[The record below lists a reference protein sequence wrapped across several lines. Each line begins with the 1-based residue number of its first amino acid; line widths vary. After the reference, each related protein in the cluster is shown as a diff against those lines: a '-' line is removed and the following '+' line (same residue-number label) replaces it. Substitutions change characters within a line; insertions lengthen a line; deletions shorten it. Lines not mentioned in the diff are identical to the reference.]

1 MNHSMP
7 ARSARSQRG
16 SVLLVAMLLGAV
28 LAISLG
34 SFIALNTQSQTLAH
48 RSFYLSEAMNMAES
62 GLEEAVWSFNR
73 AQAGDPNAWD
83 GWNTTDGLTAR
94 RTFTDFSLGA
104 HASGVVKVYVERFD
118 PPANVPPKVAAFATV
133 TLPGTSNVIT
143 KMVEVRMR
151 RRSYFATGLVA
162 KDNMTFSGN
171 NVSVDSWISNPDSDP
186 TTPAVPYSPAVR
198 RDKGS
203 IGGASITSTL
213 SIGNADIW
221 GTASVGGS
229 TTAAITVG
237 SNGIVGPFGTGSGTK
252 NPASLATDFSANL
265 ETLTNP
271 AGGTALAS
279 LAATLGTAG
288 TPTVWRTPSISNSL
302 TVYGDVTLVLTAP
315 AGLSA
320 IDLTGTEGITLAAG
334 ATLTIYTAGDVKI
347 AGNGLLNPNSAPETF
362 QLWGTSTSPAAQDI
376 QIAGNG
382 ALKGIIYAPNAFI
395 KINGNGDVMGAVV
408 GKEVNLTGNAAFHY
422 DESLAGWSKNSPYGV
437 SRWRE
442 LVTPVERLP
451 YSAALATF

>member
-1 MNHSMP
+1 MIRPTPLLSK
-7 ARSARSQRG
+7 RGQRG

-34 SFIALNTQSQTLAH
+34 SYIALNSQSQSLAH

-73 AQAGDPNAWD
+73 AQAGDPTAWD

-104 HASGVVKVYVERFD
+104 NAHGVVKVYVERFD
-118 PPANVPPKVAAFATV
+118 PPANVQPKVAAVATV
-133 TLPGTSNVIT
+133 TLPGTANVIT
-143 KMVEVRMR
+143 KMVEVQMR
-151 RRSYFATGLVA
+151 RRSYFAAGLVA

-171 NVSVDSWISNPDSDP
+171 SVSVDSWISDPDNDP
-186 TTPAVPYSPAVR
+186 TTPAVPYTPAVR

-237 SNGIVGPFGTGSGTK
+237 SNGIVGPFGTSSGTK
-252 NPASLATDFSANL
+252 NPASVATDFSANL

-271 AGGTALAS
+271 TGGTPLAS
-279 LAATLGTAG
+279 LAATVGAAG
-288 TPTVWRTPSISNSL
+288 TQTVWRTPSITNSL

-315 AGLSA
+315 AGLYA

-334 ATLTIYTAGDVKI
+334 ATLTIYTAGDVKV
-347 AGNGLLNPNSAPETF
+347 AGNGLLNPNSSPVTF
-362 QLWGTSTSPAAQDI
+362 QLWGTSTSPAPQDI

-382 ALKGIIYAPNAFI
+382 ALKGIIYAPNAAI

-408 GKEVNLTGNAAFHY
+408 GKDVNLTGNAAFHY

-442 LVTPVERLP
+442 LLTPVERLP
-451 YSAALATF
+451 YAVALASF